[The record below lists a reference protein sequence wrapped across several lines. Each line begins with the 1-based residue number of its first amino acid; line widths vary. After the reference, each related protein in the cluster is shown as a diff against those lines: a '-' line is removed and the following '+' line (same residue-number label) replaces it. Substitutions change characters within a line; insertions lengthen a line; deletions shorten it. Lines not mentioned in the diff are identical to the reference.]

1 MSMEHPIEITCPEC
15 GTKGSAMI
23 HDSINVTLDPENK
36 AKVLDQS
43 LFLFRC
49 EKCKAE
55 VHLEYRT
62 LYHDM
67 REKYMIMVA
76 SDPDAARK
84 ENIALSEFEK
94 LSMVSDGY
102 RLRVV
107 CRILGLIEKI
117 RIFDSGL
124 DEYAI
129 ELVKLMIYP
138 QLNDPKEILF
148 ETASDHQLTFYVAY
162 DDRAQN
168 TGIEIDRI
176 YYDNCKNFL
185 AEINID
191 KNVQFVDMNFIS
203 KYLRKNADDAE

>member
-1 MSMEHPIEITCPEC
+1 MSMEHPVEVTCPEC
-15 GTKGSAMI
+15 GAKGFAIM
-23 HDSINVTLDPENK
+23 HDSINVTMDPENK

-49 EKCKAE
+49 EKCKAG
-55 VHLEYRT
+55 VHLEYST

-76 SDPDAARK
+76 PDPDAARK
-84 ENIALSEFEK
+84 ENIALPEFETH
-94 LSMVSDGY
+94 SMVSDGY

-107 CRILGLIEKI
+107 CRIFDLIEKI
-117 RIFDSGL
+117 RVFDSDL

-129 ELVKLMIYP
+129 ELVKLLIHP

-148 ETASDHQLTFYVAY
+148 ETASEYRLAFYVTY
-162 DDRAQN
+162 EDPTQN
-168 TGIEIDRI
+168 TGIEIDRK

-185 AEINID
+185 ADINID
-191 KNVQFVDMNFIS
+191 KTVQFVDMNFIS
-203 KYLRKNADDAE
+203 KYLRKNVDEEE